1 MSSVLEQALGQ
12 GSIKLQQSCVS
23 WRETFELAGLGLVE
37 SSRTTSAYTNEM
49 IQAFEELGPY
59 MVIAPGIALAHGRPS
74 EAVLETGLSLVTLS
88 TPVVFGS
95 TSNDPVSLV
104 IGLAAVDHDS
114 HIDLMAALSE
124 LLMSED
130 TVNSLLRATNE
141 SEVRSYLS

>member
-12 GSIKLQQSCVS
+12 GSIKLQQSCSS
-23 WRETFELAGLGLVE
+23 WRETFEIAGLGLVE

-74 EAVLETGLSLVTLS
+74 EAVLTTGLSLVTLS

-95 TSNDPVSLV
+95 TANDPVSLV

-130 TVNSLLRATNE
+130 TVNLLLQARNE

>member
-74 EAVLETGLSLVTLS
+74 ESVLETGLSLVTLS
-88 TPVVFGS
+88 TPVAFGS

-104 IGLAAVDHDS
+104 IGLAAVNHDS

>member
-1 MSSVLEQALGQ
+1 MSSVLGKALGH
-12 GSIKLQQSCVS
+12 GSIKLQQSCSS
-23 WRETFELAGLGLVE
+23 WRESFELAGSALVD
-37 SSRTTSAYTNEM
+37 SKRTTAQYTQEM

-74 EAVLETGLSLVTLS
+74 EAVLATGLSLVTLS

-95 TSNDPVSLV
+95 PNNDPVSLV

-124 LLMSED
+124 LLMSD
-130 TVNSLLRATNE
+130 DSVNFLASATNE
-141 SEVRSYLS
+141 GEVRSYLI

>member
-23 WRETFELAGLGLVE
+23 WKETFELAGLGLVE

-74 EAVLETGLSLVTLS
+74 ESVLATGLSLVTLS

-95 TSNDPVSLV
+95 TANDPVSLV

-130 TVNSLLRATNE
+130 TVNFLLKATNE
-141 SEVRSYLS
+141 SQVRSYLI

>member
-23 WRETFELAGLGLVE
+23 WRETFEIAGLGLVE

-74 EAVLETGLSLVTLS
+74 EAVLATGLSLVTLS

-95 TSNDPVSLV
+95 TANDPVSLV

-130 TVNSLLRATNE
+130 TVNLLLQARNE
-141 SEVRSYLS
+141 SDVRSYLS

>member
-74 EAVLETGLSLVTLS
+74 EAVLATGLSLVTLS

-95 TSNDPVSLV
+95 TANDPVSLV

>member
-37 SSRTTSAYTNEM
+37 SSRTTATYTNEM

-74 EAVLETGLSLVTLS
+74 EAVLATGLSLVTLS

-95 TSNDPVSLV
+95 TANDPVSLV

-130 TVNSLLRATNE
+130 TVKFLLKATNE
-141 SEVRSYLS
+141 SQVRSYLI

>member
-1 MSSVLEQALGQ
+1 MASVLDQALGE
-12 GSIKLQQSCVS
+12 GSIRLKQNCLNWKESFQV
-23 WRETFELAGLGLVE
+23 AGSALVE
-37 SSRTTSAYTNEM
+37 SKRTTEDYIQEM

-88 TPVVFGS
+88 NPIEFGHS
-95 TSNDPVSLV
+95 SNGPVSLV

-114 HIDLMAALSE
+114 HIDLMSALAE

-130 TVNSLLRATNE
+130 TVTLLLNATNE

>member
-1 MSSVLEQALGQ
+1 MDQALGQ

-37 SSRTTSAYTNEM
+37 SSRTTSTYTDEM

-95 TSNDPVSLV
+95 TANDPVSLV
-104 IGLAAVDHDS
+104 VGLAAVDHDS
-114 HIDLMAALSE
+114 HIELMAALSE

-130 TVNSLLRATNE
+130 TVNFLLNAKNE

>member
-1 MSSVLEQALGQ
+1 MDQALGQ

-74 EAVLETGLSLVTLS
+74 ESVLETGLSLVTLS
-88 TPVVFGS
+88 TPVAFGS

-130 TVNSLLRATNE
+130 TVNFLLKATNE
-141 SEVRSYLS
+141 SQVRSYLI

>member
-1 MSSVLEQALGQ
+1 MDQALGQ

-37 SSRTTSAYTNEM
+37 SSRTTSAYTDEM

-74 EAVLETGLSLVTLS
+74 ESVLETGLSLVTLS
-88 TPVVFGS
+88 TPVAFGS
-95 TSNDPVSLV
+95 TANDPVSLV

-130 TVNSLLRATNE
+130 TVNFLLKATNE
-141 SEVRSYLS
+141 SQVRSYLI

>member
-12 GSIKLQQSCVS
+12 GSIKLQQSCS
-23 WRETFELAGLGLVE
+23 TWRETFELAGLGLVE
-37 SSRTTSAYTNEM
+37 SSRTTSSYTQEM

-74 EAVLETGLSLVTLS
+74 ESVLETGLSLVTLS

-95 TSNDPVSLV
+95 TANDPVSLV

-124 LLMSED
+124 LLMSEE
-130 TVNSLLRATNE
+130 TINLLLKATNE
-141 SEVRSYLS
+141 SEVRTYLI

>member
-74 EAVLETGLSLVTLS
+74 EAVLATGLSLVTLS

-95 TSNDPVSLV
+95 TANDPVSLV

-130 TVNSLLRATNE
+130 TVNFLLKATNE
-141 SEVRSYLS
+141 SQVRSYLI

>member
-1 MSSVLEQALGQ
+1 
-12 GSIKLQQSCVS
+12 
-23 WRETFELAGLGLVE
+23 
-37 SSRTTSAYTNEM
+37 M

-74 EAVLETGLSLVTLS
+74 EAVLATGLSLVTLS

-95 TSNDPVSLV
+95 PNNDPVSLV

-124 LLMSED
+124 LLMSD
-130 TVNSLLRATNE
+130 DSVNFLASATNE
-141 SEVRSYLS
+141 GEVRSYLI

>member
-23 WRETFELAGLGLVE
+23 WKETFELAGLGLVE

-74 EAVLETGLSLVTLS
+74 EAVLATGLSLVTLS

-95 TSNDPVSLV
+95 IANDPVSLV

-130 TVNSLLRATNE
+130 TVNFLLKATNE
-141 SEVRSYLS
+141 SQVRSYLI

>member
-12 GSIKLQQSCVS
+12 GSIKLQQSCAS

-37 SSRTTSAYTNEM
+37 SSRTTSSYTQEM

-74 EAVLETGLSLVTLS
+74 ESVLETGLSLVTLS
-88 TPVVFGS
+88 SPVVFGS
-95 TSNDPVSLV
+95 TANDPVSLV

-124 LLMSED
+124 LLMSEE
-130 TVNSLLRATNE
+130 TVNLLLKAKNE
-141 SEVRSYLS
+141 SEVRTYLI